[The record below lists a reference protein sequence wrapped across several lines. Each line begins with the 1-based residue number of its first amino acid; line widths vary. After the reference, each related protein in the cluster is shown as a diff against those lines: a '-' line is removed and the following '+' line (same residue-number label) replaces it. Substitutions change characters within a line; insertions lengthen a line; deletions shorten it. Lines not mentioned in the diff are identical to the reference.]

1 MNLPSIILATAQPPS
16 RGQHRLIVK
25 VQISFSHPRTSK
37 TLFVCSPNGINISAD
52 RRHLNFNLNLFTS
65 VFVVDFVDLT
75 ASLFLLTFFS
85 RCLYHFRD
93 NLITSSQPVP
103 KPHFATAAKYSNDHS
118 TVSVAIFLMNLI
130 HSAAAHES
138 WLGIAIEN
146 AMNGESARCLLRG
159 LQDCLWLSRLL
170 KHQQE
175 LQRFTIICHNFLY

>member
-1 MNLPSIILATAQPPS
+1 MPITNSRSSVRNSAYAIRLVWNMNLPSIILATTQPPS
-16 RGQHRLIVK
+16 RRQHRLIVK

-37 TLFVCSPNGINISAD
+37 TLFVCSPNGINNSAD
-52 RRHLNFNLNLFTS
+52 RRHLKFNLYLFTS
-65 VFVVDFVDLT
+65 VFVVDLVDLT

-85 RCLYHFRD
+85 RCWYHFRD

-118 TVSVAIFLMNLI
+118 TVSVAIFIMNLI

-146 AMNGESARCLLRG
+146 AMNGKSLSACCEG
-159 LQDCLWLSRLL
+159 FKIVCG
-170 KHQQE
+170 
-175 LQRFTIICHNFLY
+175 